1 MQPKSIKPFAKVIK
15 AKTKYL
21 DLIKKFNFNPLPTQL
36 GFTTTMDRKFGELAI
51 LQLPTDEFVVPSSFN
66 KFFTW
71 SRNYVFQYN
80 PFESMSIN
88 YQATNN
94 ARIDEPDGRI
104 DTDEERR
111 ALWSEIRQGGRNTN
125 FNQSLGVTYKV
136 PINLIPAFDFVN
148 LRTGYNSTF
157 N

>member
-1 MQPKSIKPFAKVIK
+1 
-15 AKTKYL
+15 
-21 DLIKKFNFNPLPTQL
+21 
-36 GFTTTMDRKFGELAI
+36 
-51 LQLPTDEFVVPSSFN
+51 
-66 KFFTW
+66 
-71 SRNYVFQYN
+71 
-80 PFESMSIN
+80 MSIN

-125 FNQSLGVTYKV
+125 FNQSLGITYKV

-157 N
+157 NWVAAPQIRDLTGNFAQNTLGNTMNNSQDLSVNGDLNMLLLYNKPLPQEIFAARSSSGE